1 MPKVGQGTPEPDE
14 IAPYDSDID
23 SLSSISDDSILNSD
37 EDTSLHIKPSANMKE
52 RLEIRRRIQDKRKR
66 NDIRKERRHKRT
78 LEIAKR
84 KKEKERQRQEEAK
97 SEAKPQA
104 EVRCMG
110 CWQTML
116 TSVAQ

>member
-84 KKEKERQRQEEAK
+84 KKRRSDSDKRKKDYVWRIKYRWTSK
-97 SEAKPQA
+97 S
-104 EVRCMG
+104 
-110 CWQTML
+110 
-116 TSVAQ
+116 

>member
-1 MPKVGQGTPEPDE
+1 MTLFD
-14 IAPYDSDID
+14 
-23 SLSSISDDSILNSD
+23 LD

-84 KKEKERQRQEEAK
+84 KKEKEDSDKRKKDYVWKIKYHSTSK
-97 SEAKPQA
+97 S
-104 EVRCMG
+104 
-110 CWQTML
+110 
-116 TSVAQ
+116 